1 MEKEKQ
7 RLLNPDSTVDY
18 QSARL
23 TPKIGQSGAHHF
35 IQLSESKNTSAKSS
49 GDDMS
54 STRSDKKKLE
64 AEADLLSSSN
74 LSTLEN
80 QFRRRLY
87 NELPFISAFGM
98 TTRESAFKK
107 TMSMDG
113 LSTMNKVEEVCHIST
128 SV

>member
-1 MEKEKQ
+1 MDKEKL

-23 TPKIGQSGAHHF
+23 TPKISLSGSHF

-54 STRSDKKKLE
+54 SIRSDKKKLE

-113 LSTMNKVEEVCHIST
+113 LSAMNQVEEVR
-128 SV
+128 